1 MSIQKDKPEIFSSD
15 NFPLCVYLK
24 TKGCK
29 LLHISKENPRR
40 AFFNFEENPKL
51 QKEVEN
57 FWQNT
62 KEVKIVKDFYQTQKE
77 LKMFLY
83 DKSYPIK
90 ND

>member
-1 MSIQKDKPEIFSSD
+1 MQKNKKPLFSTD
-15 NFPLCVYLK
+15 HFILAIYLK
-24 TKGCK
+24 TKNCK
-29 LLHISKENPRR
+29 LLNISKENPRR